1 MSVFDLDQKGQ
12 QALADD
18 ARLNPLDASQITPTA
33 FTGTGKGIGMGV
45 MKGGARVG
53 QFVGLAGAVVP
64 MAIDKI
70 TEGDNFSGKSLTDR
84 YFDGLDE
91 TVNRAAD
98 YWTPNHAEVGKAG
111 QVLGGLSEIIL
122 PMLAGGGNPAATAT
136 MVAGSQTA
144 GTGTDL
150 VKQGVDGKTAG
161 TVAAIQGISAYAGF
175 KIPFLGNTL
184 AARMGSGAAG
194 NLVTNAGGA
203 AVQSKVLAGAG
214 YDDQAKQFDPLNAE
228 ARAIDILTGVV
239 FGGFA
244 HWAAGKGKPITPSDA
259 DAVLTASNAKHF
271 QQDTAPGIPADAKA
285 SSAHQSALEQ
295 AIEQL
300 VRGER
305 VSVPDSI
312 LAAEFVRPVPPAES
326 QVAGAVRE
334 KLPPSMRWAP
344 SERLAQVAPEQ
355 RRALRYDAPELN
367 EYAAT
372 IEQRYGLPGGLINA
386 LKNAGEKSN
395 STQVS
400 PVGAAGVMQ
409 FMPENLKKY
418 GVTDATD
425 PVQMIDAAGRYLRDT
440 MKQYGG
446 NIEAVIAD
454 YNGGPRQA
462 RRVMNGEP
470 PKAAETVAYLDR
482 VRAYMERQDRPYTR
496 EASTEAFAE
505 KTGRRVA
512 VDAENRPIFEDGTA
526 FPREAIS
533 DFYDQRVAH
542 LGNGDT
548 SPMPDVLFRIGEVDN
563 TTAAGL
569 RDFLPGFT
577 DDLREARISAQ
588 AIRHIHDSRPGIARE
603 VLQRLDDGT
612 LYADEVLP
620 NPKDRA
626 RALVVLKDAGP
637 TGESIPKHLSQ
648 VLEVSANGKGIDVV
662 TAMTARDGSLNKA
675 RELKRKIIEER
686 GGTVQDGGAA
696 YPSSSLADSLAN
708 QPHAAA
714 DFPTFDQN
722 RETSIAQPAFSAS
735 DRLRLQGGSFD
746 ITEALTKAGEIF
758 NSLRASG
765 KGIDAFFADKANL
778 EGLPPEINNLLI
790 ALSENAGNPKRMAE
804 LLGRYADS
812 ALKPE
817 SAGMNPGD
825 LIADVVDS
833 MRSDPAAKARQQPD
847 SPTFAAASEAI
858 AKMPDMLIRMEDG
871 TDVPASEFLSK
882 AQSDLESAK
891 SDSRGFLAAITCF
904 LRH

>member
-1 MSVFDLDQKGQ
+1 MSVFDIDQKGQ

-18 ARLNPLDASQITPTA
+18 ARLNPLDASQITPTT
-33 FTGTGKGIGMGV
+33 FTGIGKGIGMGV

-53 QFVGLAGAVVP
+53 QFVGMAGAVVP

-84 YFDGLDE
+84 YFEALDE

-175 KIPFLGNTL
+175 KIPFFGNTL
-184 AARMGSGAAG
+184 SARMGSGAAG

-203 AVQSKVLAGAG
+203 AVQSKVLEGAG
-214 YDDQAKQFDPLNAE
+214 YDQQAKQFDPLNAE

-244 HWAAGKGKPITPSDA
+244 HWAAGRGKPITPSDA

-312 LAAEFVRPVPPAES
+312 LTAEFVRPVPPSESPIAE
-326 QVAGAVRE
+326 AVRE
-334 KLPPSMRWAP
+334 KLPPAMRWAP
-344 SERLAQVAPEQ
+344 SERLAQIAPEQ

-386 LKNAGEKSN
+386 LKNAGEKSG
-395 STQVS
+395 SSAVS
-400 PVGAAGVMQ
+400 PKGAAGVMQ

-446 NIEAVIAD
+446 NVEAVIAD

-462 RRVMNGEP
+462 RRVLNGEP

-482 VRAYMERQDRPYTR
+482 VRTYMERQDRPYTR
-496 EASTEAFAE
+496 EASAEAFAE

-512 VDAENRPIFEDGTA
+512 LDAESRPIFEDGTA

-542 LGNGDT
+542 LGKDDKT
-548 SPMPDVLFRIGEVDN
+548 PMPDVLFRIGEVDSA
-563 TTAAGL
+563 TAAGL

-588 AIRHIHDSRPGIARE
+588 SIRHIHDSRPSIARD

-620 NPKDRA
+620 NPKDRT

-637 TGESIPKHLSQ
+637 TGENIPKHLSQ

-686 GGTVQDGGAA
+686 GGTAQDGGAA

-714 DFPTFDQN
+714 DFPTFAQGRDQ
-722 RETSIAQPAFSAS
+722 SIAQPAAVAS
-735 DRLRLQGGSFD
+735 DVIRTL
-746 ITEALTKAGEIF
+746 EAQPTVTDAVNKAG
-758 NSLRASG
+758 G
-765 KGIDAFFADKANL
+765 M
-778 EGLPPEINNLLI
+778 
-790 ALSENAGNPKRMAE
+790 LSEA
-804 LLGRYADS
+804 
-812 ALKPE
+812 
-817 SAGMNPGD
+817 
-825 LIADVVDS
+825 IDS
-833 MRSDPAAKARQQPD
+833 MRGDTSTGARGSDA
-847 SPTFAAASEAI
+847 SPTFTAASEAV

-871 TDVPASEFLSK
+871 TDVPASEFL
-882 AQSDLESAK
+882 AK
-891 SDSRGFLAAITCF
+891 SRADLATAEADSKGFIAAITCF